1 MLCMVHPWA
10 DTQEQLGVEDLAQG
24 HLISSWG
31 RRLFAPFLLP
41 EKFNSVTF
49 CLQSCFANLE
59 ATATLDCT
67 IKFRTFYSTA
77 QSSMITL
84 RCFPWVFFPLLPYSR
99 VSLKDEASLFPHP
112 NNLYNLPRCF
122 SFIILYRF
130 SSSVLN
136 LPLALLPM
144 NHSLL
149 FLSLTLTRT
158 HTHTLSP
165 ADVATLNRFNAPSIW
180 STVPFYF
187 QYNTSQSCML
197 MVYCFG
203 IRTSSECIVWLGCCQ
218 MHCHLLNWGDV
229 KWQQGCSWQK

>member
-99 VSLKDEASLFPHP
+99 VSLKDEASLFPYP

-149 FLSLTLTRT
+149 FLFLSLTLTRT
-158 HTHTLSP
+158 HTHTLS
-165 ADVATLNRFNAPSIW
+165 LQLMLQLSID
-180 STVPFYF
+180 SMPRAYEV
-187 QYNTSQSCML
+187 
-197 MVYCFG
+197 
-203 IRTSSECIVWLGCCQ
+203 R
-218 MHCHLLNWGDV
+218 CHFIFSIIHHNHA
-229 KWQQGCSWQK
+229 C